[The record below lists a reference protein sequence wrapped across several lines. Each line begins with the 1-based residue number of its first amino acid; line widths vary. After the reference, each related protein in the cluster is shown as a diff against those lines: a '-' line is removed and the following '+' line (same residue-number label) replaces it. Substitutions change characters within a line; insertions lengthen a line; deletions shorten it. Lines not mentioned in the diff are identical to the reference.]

1 MKRLSILVAVVL
13 SVLVADGVGAT
24 GLPSVKPEQ
33 VGLSSERLD
42 RIRQTLR
49 ADVEKGRIPG
59 AVVVVARKGRV
70 AYVAT
75 VGFRDKATNAP
86 METLVSSARPCR
98 ACQRDRLGHAMLA
111 QLRAAAIKVMHKGG

>member
-1 MKRLSILVAVVL
+1 MRPLGTLVTLAVLLLTALPVQ
-13 SVLVADGVGAT
+13 GAS
-24 GLPSVKPEQ
+24 LPTAKPEE
-33 VGLSSERLD
+33 VGLSSAALA
-42 RIRQTLR
+42 RIGQTLR

-86 METLVSSARPCR
+86 MTADALF
-98 ACQRDRLGHAMLA
+98 RLASMTKPIVTV
-111 QLRAAAIKVMHKGG
+111 AALSLYEEGRLFVADP